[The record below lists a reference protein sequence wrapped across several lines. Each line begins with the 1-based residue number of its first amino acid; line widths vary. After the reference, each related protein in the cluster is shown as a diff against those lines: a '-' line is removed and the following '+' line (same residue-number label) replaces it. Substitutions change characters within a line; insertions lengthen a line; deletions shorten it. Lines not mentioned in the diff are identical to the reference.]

1 MTKVFFFFF
10 CCSVD
15 VVHATSFI
23 VVVDITVVVIVVVVV
38 VLLLL
43 CSYCPI
49 VTAVSVPCEQLASH
63 WRSRNDKP
71 SGYCFSCLRSHCC
84 LVAAVLN
91 VVVVVV
97 YVAIIVRFDC
107 SGTVRYLKDCE

>member
-1 MTKVFFFFF
+1 MLL
-10 CCSVD
+10 S
-15 VVHATSFI
+15 SFI
-23 VVVDITVVVIVVVVV
+23 VVVDVIVVVIVV

-43 CSYCPI
+43 CCYCPI

-91 VVVVVV
+91 VVVV
-97 YVAIIVRFDC
+97 YVAIIVGFDC

>member
-1 MTKVFFFFF
+1 MTKVYFF

-23 VVVDITVVVIVVVVV
+23 VVVVDVIVVVIVVVV

-43 CSYCPI
+43 CCYCPI

-84 LVAAVLN
+84 CVAAVLN

-97 YVAIIVRFDC
+97 VYVAIIVGFDC
-107 SGTVRYLKDCE
+107 SGTERYLKDCE